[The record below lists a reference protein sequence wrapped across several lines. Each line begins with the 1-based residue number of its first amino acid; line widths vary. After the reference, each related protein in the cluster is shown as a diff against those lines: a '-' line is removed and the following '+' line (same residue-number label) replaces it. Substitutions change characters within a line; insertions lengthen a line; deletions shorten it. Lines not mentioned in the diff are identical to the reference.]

1 MCSCIL
7 IIADHALIIIAFWEI
22 LDNQRSESMNRNLFD
37 IASRTLTV
45 DPLVAEEACTG
56 ILSAITSTLRCI
68 VTWLSVTSIL
78 FFL

>member
-1 MCSCIL
+1 
-7 IIADHALIIIAFWEI
+7 
-22 LDNQRSESMNRNLFD
+22 MNRNLFD